1 MSFLLKYI
9 GKQVRLER
17 KKIDLSQEEFAYKT
31 GLHRTFIGDI
41 ENGKR
46 NISISTLEKI
56 TAPINMD
63 ISEFFSLVEKNLK
76 ENEKNEY

>member
-1 MSFLLKYI
+1 MNTLLESI
-9 GKQVRLER
+9 GKQVKIER
-17 KKIDLSQEEFAYKT
+17 QKLNLSQEEFAHRV

-56 TAPINMD
+56 MLVTDIS
-63 ISEFFSLVEKNLK
+63 ISEFFSLVEENMRR
-76 ENEKNEY
+76 NEKNEK